1 MTFEL
6 VTIATEADNYNYLL
20 HTEDKTV
27 LVDAPPGV
35 DPIMEALV
43 QRGWGLDE
51 IWITH
56 HDWDHIDGVDIMRER
71 FGARVRGFRGDAHRL
86 PELDVA
92 HDDGD
97 SFDFAGFA
105 VTVMHVPGHTEGHV
119 AYYVPQANVVFT
131 ADTLMALGCGKTPES
146 GLHQMY
152 HSVTRLGALPPETV
166 ICSGHEYTLANG
178 KFALTI
184 EPDNPDL
191 IERIAGAKQTR
202 ATGKPTVPTTLDLEL
217 RTNPYLRVGLQSV
230 KDALN
235 MSDASDEAVF
245 VEVRRR
251 KNSF

>member
-6 VTIATEADNYNYLL
+6 VTIPTETDNYNYLL
-20 HTEDKTV
+20 HTEGKTV
-27 LVDAPPGV
+27 LVDAPPDV
-35 DPIMEALV
+35 EPIIDTLL
-43 QRGWGLDE
+43 QRGWELDE

-56 HDWDHIDGVDIMRER
+56 HHWDHIDGVDIIRER
-71 FGARVRGFRGDAHRL
+71 FGARVRGFRADAHRL
-86 PELDVA
+86 PALDVA

-97 SFDFAGFA
+97 SFDFGEYA
-105 VTVMHVPGHTEGHV
+105 VTVMHVPGHTEGHI
-119 AYYVPQANVVFT
+119 AYYVPQANVVFS
-131 ADTLMALGCGKTPES
+131 ADTLMALGCGKTPEES
-146 GLHQMY
+146 LSQMY

-191 IERIAGAKQTR
+191 IARINEAKEAR
-202 ATGKPTVPTTLDLEL
+202 AAGKPTVPTLLELEL
-217 RTNPYLRVGLQSV
+217 RTNPYLRVGLHSV

-235 MSDASDEAVF
+235 MSSASDEAVF
-245 VEVRRR
+245 VEIRRR